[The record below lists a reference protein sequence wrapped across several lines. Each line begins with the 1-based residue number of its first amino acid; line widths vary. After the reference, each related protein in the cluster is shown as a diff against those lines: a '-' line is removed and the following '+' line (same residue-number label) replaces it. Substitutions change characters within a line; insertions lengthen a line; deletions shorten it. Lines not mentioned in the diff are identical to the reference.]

1 MIKASNT
8 VWTYMWSVPLGLTV
22 WNNEKAL
29 NLAVIGAGVA
39 VRGREGGREG
49 GREREIAF
57 QMQGWGGW
65 RLKDAVCIANID

>member
-1 MIKASNT
+1 MCLYRVSLIQMIKASNT

-49 GREREIAF
+49 GRER
-57 QMQGWGGW
+57 
-65 RLKDAVCIANID
+65 